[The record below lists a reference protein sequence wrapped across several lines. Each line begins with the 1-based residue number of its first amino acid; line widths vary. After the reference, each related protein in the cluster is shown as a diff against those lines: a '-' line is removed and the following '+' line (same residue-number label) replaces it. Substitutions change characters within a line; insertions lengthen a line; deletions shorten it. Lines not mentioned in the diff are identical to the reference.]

1 MLYSTKGKAED
12 AVKAMKF
19 SRVSIYRPGLLI
31 TEREQPRMLEGVGQ
45 SLAKMLDR
53 SSSNSIKVEDLAR
66 AMVNNATKNSP
77 NDPCETIEHKNILK
91 LLQPIE
97 N

>member
-1 MLYSTKGKAED
+1 MFLKIFLAFSGAKSSSWFLLWSTKGKAED
-12 AVKAMKF
+12 AVKAMEF

-53 SSSNSIKVEDLAR
+53 
-66 AMVNNATKNSP
+66 
-77 NDPCETIEHKNILK
+77 
-91 LLQPIE
+91 
-97 N
+97 